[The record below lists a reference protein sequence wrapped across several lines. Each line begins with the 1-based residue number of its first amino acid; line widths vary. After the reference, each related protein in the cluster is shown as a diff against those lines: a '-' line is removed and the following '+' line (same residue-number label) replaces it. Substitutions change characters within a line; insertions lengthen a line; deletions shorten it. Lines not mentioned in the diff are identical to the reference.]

1 MCASFLMSQSKG
13 EKYAY
18 RINAHASWH
27 ADPTS
32 CRRPLRAA
40 ARRTGTSRSRSGAVP
55 STLMVIPSGSWTL
68 STSTTR
74 PSEHG
79 DLDMTEKRIRTLEK
93 TGFIDPVVTA
103 GSSYKPT
110 VAGVHRKPIQ
120 FSSEYVPLFI
130 PSKRWAVAVRDRH
143 SEAAWSFS
151 GVGYQPSGV
160 SGLRRSSNA

>member
-1 MCASFLMSQSKG
+1 VCLLPDEPIQRG
-13 EKYAY
+13 EVCLPYKRACLLAC
-18 RINAHASWH
+18 RSDQLQKA
-27 ADPTS
+27 PTS
-32 CRRPLRAA
+32 CRATYRNVSQPLWRCSQHANGHPIWIVDSFHIDHKA
-40 ARRTGTSRSRSGAVP
+40 LA
-55 STLMVIPSGSWTL
+55 
-68 STSTTR
+68 
-74 PSEHG
+74 EHG